1 MAKLIKIVL
10 AQVVVLGILLVMNL
24 GSGLKTMVETL
35 GPAMTQS
42 EVSLRRAKISLFS
55 GEGSFYDLVIG
66 NPQGFDTPQAFSLSE
81 IRFSLNNESLA
92 TDIIVVESLRI
103 VAPEVTMESARGGSN
118 LDRIEHNI
126 ASFLGTGG
134 QESGEA
140 GKKIVIKD
148 LLISDGKLKYALV
161 GDKTLELPLPELHLT
176 NIGEPGQGLSMAEA
190 SAKIITAIS
199 KGASKTALN
208 SGVLKDIGDDLEGQL
223 KDKASKIK
231 GLLKG
236 FKSP

>member
-1 MAKLIKIVL
+1 M
-10 AQVVVLGILLVMNL
+10 
-24 GSGLKTMVETL
+24 
-35 GPAMTQS
+35 
-42 EVSLRRAKISLFS
+42 
-55 GEGSFYDLVIG
+55 
-66 NPQGFDTPQAFSLSE
+66 
-81 IRFSLNNESLA
+81 
-92 TDIIVVESLRI
+92 
-103 VAPEVTMESARGGSN
+103 
-118 LDRIEHNI
+118 H
-126 ASFLGTGG
+126 
-134 QESGEA
+134 
-140 GKKIVIKD
+140 
-148 LLISDGKLKYALV
+148 LV

>member
-10 AQVVVLGILLVMNL
+10 VLVVVLGILLVMNL
-24 GSGLKTMVETL
+24 GSGLKKIVETL

-42 EVSLRRAKISLFS
+42 EVSLRRAKISPFS

-66 NPQGFDTPQAFSLSE
+66 NPQGFDTPQAFSLGE
-81 IRFSLNNESLA
+81 ISFSLNSESLA
-92 TDIIVVESLRI
+92 TDIIIVESLRI

-118 LDRIEHNI
+118 LGRIEYNI
-126 ASFLGTGG
+126 ASFLDTGG
-134 QESGEA
+134 QESTEA

-176 NIGEPGQGLSMAEA
+176 NIGEAGQGLSMAEA

-208 SGVLKDIGDDLEGQL
+208 TGVLKDIGDDLEGQF